1 MPNAKHKN
9 STIFLVAFVLTTFLA
24 QGAINGI
31 YPAIAALQHQF
42 SDMSRNAVIMLTTLP
57 TLTCLPTMFLVG
69 WFIKKINVKKTVIV
83 GFIVFF
89 IGGLGPLVNSDNYYW
104 ILICRAIYGLGYG
117 IEYSICPTLVIVF
130 FKGRIMN
137 RVMGWG
143 TTFHNVGT
151 TLFALV
157 AAALCAVS
165 TDLVWWVH
173 ALMLIPFVLAF
184 FVKDPD
190 KAFIEEEEEEKE
202 EALEEAEEEN
212 ARTGKKLRIPLA
224 CYGIILLVSVITLFF
239 YPMFIYS
246 SLFIDYYQ
254 LGTTTEASFLSTVTA
269 IVGAVGAIIV
279 GDLYNKI
286 GNWLVPFGAI
296 LLMIGSFWVPFC
308 TNSLTMLFVAAG
320 FISVGFWW
328 LYTAIFMIVPKMV
341 HPALVATVNGYAAG
355 TMNLLAFF
363 AAYVFTFLNFIFGQE
378 GSLTFP
384 FVTAGVFFALVTI
397 GGVIVT
403 IKKGKGGEPAEKSA

>member
-1 MPNAKHKN
+1 MPNTNAKPQN
-9 STIFLVAFVLTTFLA
+9 STGFLIVFVLTTFLV

-57 TLTCLPTMFLVG
+57 TLTCVPSMYLVG
-69 WFIKKINVKKTVIV
+69 WFIKKINIKKTVII

-89 IGGLGPLVNSDNYYW
+89 IGGLGPLVNSNSYYW

-117 IEYSICPTLVIVF
+117 IGYSICPTLVIAF

-157 AAALCAVS
+157 AAALCAIS

-173 ALMLIPFVLAF
+173 ALMLLPFVLAF

-190 KAFIEEEEEEKE
+190 KEFLEEEDKTAQKA
-202 EALEEAEEEN
+202 EAAESLN
-212 ARTGKKLRIPLA
+212 GKKPRIPLS
-224 CYGIILLVSVITLFF
+224 CYGIIILVSLITLFF
-239 YPMFIYS
+239 YPLFIYS
-246 SLFIDYYQ
+246 ALFIDQYQ
-254 LGTTTEASFLSTVTA
+254 LGTTTEASFLSTITA
-269 IVGAVGAIIV
+269 IVGAVGAIVV

-286 GNWLVPFGAI
+286 GNWLVPFGAV
-296 LLMIGSFWVPFC
+296 LLMIGSFWVPLC
-308 TNSLTMLFVAAG
+308 TNSLGMLFVAAG
-320 FISVGFWW
+320 FISIGFWW

-341 HPALVATVNGYAAG
+341 HPSLVADVNGYAAG

-363 AAYVFTFLNFIFGQE
+363 AAYVFTFLNKMFGQDN
-378 GSLTFP
+378 SLTFP
-384 FVTAGVFFALVTI
+384 FITAGVFFA
-397 GGVIVT
+397 IVT
-403 IKKGKGGEPAEKSA
+403 VGGIIVSFKGRQKGGTGKAA